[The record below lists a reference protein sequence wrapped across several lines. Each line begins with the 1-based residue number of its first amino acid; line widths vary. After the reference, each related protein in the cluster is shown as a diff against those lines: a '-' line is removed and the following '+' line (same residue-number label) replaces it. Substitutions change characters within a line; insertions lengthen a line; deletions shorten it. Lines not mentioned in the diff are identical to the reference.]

1 MNTHA
6 VAALDTQAPR
16 LNLRAYWLETRNELL
31 RLLRTPSFAVPTLVF
46 PPMFYVL
53 FAVLLNHGARPQ
65 VASYMLATYTV
76 FGVMAPGLFG
86 FGVAI
91 AMDRERGFLALK
103 RALPVPP
110 GALLGSRM
118 VMAMAFAAVISL
130 TLMTVGATA
139 GGVTLSAMQAV
150 QLFVVDV
157 LGVLP
162 FCAIGLYVG
171 SRVGGQGA
179 PAVVN
184 MIYLPM
190 AFLAGLW
197 MPLSM
202 LPAFIGKLAPLWP
215 AHHLAQIALS
225 VVGAPN
231 DGRTLLHVAVLAGF
245 AVVFFALAQRRLAR
259 G

>member
-1 MNTHA
+1 MNGTM
-6 VAALDTQAPR
+6 TAPR
-16 LNLRAYWLETRNELL
+16 PAPWRAYRLEARNEFL
-31 RLLRTPSFAVPTLVF
+31 RLLRSPSFAVPTLVF
-46 PPMFYVL
+46 PPMFYTL
-53 FAVLLNHGARPQ
+53 FAVLLNHRGGPQ
-65 VASYMLATYTV
+65 VATHLLATYGV

-91 AMDRERGFLALK
+91 AMVRDRGFLALM
-103 RALPVPP
+103 RAQPVPA
-110 GALLGSRM
+110 GAVLLSR
-118 VMAMAFAAVISL
+118 MAMAMVFAAVISL
-130 TLMTVGATA
+130 LLMLIGTLFA
-139 GGVTLSAMQAV
+139 GVSLSAAQA
-150 QLFVVDV
+150 LSMLLVDV

-171 SRVGGQGA
+171 SIASGQGA
-179 PAVVN
+179 PAVIN

-202 LPAFIGKLAPLWP
+202 LPAFIGRLAPLWP

-225 VVGAPN
+225 VVGGQN
-231 DGRTLLHVAVLAGF
+231 DGRTGLHVLVLAAYGT
-245 AVVFFALAQRRLAR
+245 VFFLAARRRLSR

>member
-1 MNTHA
+1 MNTVAITSTDAHA
-6 VAALDTQAPR
+6 SR
-16 LNLRAYWLETRNELL
+16 LNLRAYLLETRNEFL
-31 RLLRTPSFAVPTLVF
+31 RLLRSPSFAVPTLVF

-53 FAVLLNHGARPQ
+53 FAVLLNHGGGPR
-65 VASYMLATYTV
+65 VATYMLATYTV

-91 AMDRERGFLALK
+91 AMDRERGFLDLK
-103 RALPVPP
+103 RAMPVPP
-110 GALLGSRM
+110 GALLGARM
-118 VMAMAFAAVISL
+118 AMAMAFAAVISL
-130 TLMTVGATA
+130 TLMVIGSVF
-139 GGVTLSAMQAV
+139 GGVALSPLQAV
-150 QLFVVDV
+150 ALFTVDV

-171 SRVGGQGA
+171 SRVSGQGA

-202 LPAFIGKLAPLWP
+202 LPSFIARMAPAWP

-225 VVGAPN
+225 AVGAPN

>member
-1 MNTHA
+1 MNA
-6 VAALDTQAPR
+6 VALPARANR
-16 LNLRAYWLETRNELL
+16 ARAYWLETRNEFL
-31 RLLRTPSFAVPTLVF
+31 RLLRSPSFAVPTLVF
-46 PPMFYVL
+46 PPMFYTL
-53 FAVLLNHGARPQ
+53 FAILLNHKGGPQ
-65 VASYMLATYTV
+65 VATHLLATYGV

-103 RALPVPP
+103 RAQPVPA
-110 GALLGSRM
+110 GAVLLSR
-118 VMAMAFAAVISL
+118 MAMAMVFAVVISL
-130 TLMTVGATA
+130 LLMVIGMTLGHVSLSPAQA
-139 GGVTLSAMQAV
+139 VTLV
-150 QLFVVDV
+150 LVDM

-171 SRVGGQGA
+171 SIASGQGA
-179 PAVVN
+179 PAIIN

-202 LPAFIGKLAPLWP
+202 LPPIIAKLAPLWP

-225 VVGAPN
+225 VVGSTS
-231 DGRTLLHVAVLAGF
+231 DGRTGLHVAVLAVYGVAF
-245 AVVFFALAQRRLAR
+245 GLAARRRLAR

>member
-1 MNTHA
+1 MNTYA
-6 VAALDTQAPR
+6 NATTQATPR
-16 LNLRAYWLETRNELL
+16 TTLRPYWLETRNELL

-53 FAVLLNHGARPQ
+53 FSILLNHGHGPR
-65 VASYMLATYTV
+65 VATYMLATYTV

-91 AMDRERGFLALK
+91 AMDRERGFLQLK
-103 RALPVPP
+103 RAMPVPP
-110 GALLGSRM
+110 GALLGARM
-118 VMAMAFAAVISL
+118 IMAMAFAAVISI
-130 TLMTVGATA
+130 TLMSIGSTVGEVA
-139 GGVTLSAMQAV
+139 LSPLQAL
-150 QLFVVDV
+150 QLFTVDV

-202 LPAFIGKLAPLWP
+202 LPAFIARMAPLWP
-215 AHHLAQIALS
+215 AHHLAQIALQA
-225 VVGAPN
+225 VGAQN
-231 DGRTLLHVAVLAGF
+231 DGRTLQHVAVLAGF
-245 AVVFFALAQRRLAR
+245 AAVFFALAQRRLAR

>member
-1 MNTHA
+1 MNAITLPA
-6 VAALDTQAPR
+6 R
-16 LNLRAYWLETRNELL
+16 RASWRPYWLEARNEFL
-31 RLLRTPSFAVPTLVF
+31 RLLRSPSFAVPTLVF
-46 PPMFYVL
+46 PPMFYTL
-53 FAVLLNHGARPQ
+53 FAVLLNHGGGPRGALHL
-65 VASYMLATYTV
+65 LATYGV

-103 RALPVPP
+103 RAQPVPP
-110 GALLGSRM
+110 GAVVLSR
-118 VMAMAFAAVISL
+118 MAMAMVFATVISL
-130 TLMTVGATA
+130 LLLLIGTLFA
-139 GGVTLSAMQAV
+139 GVALSAPQAV
-150 QLFVVDV
+150 SLVLVDM

-171 SRVGGQGA
+171 SVATGQGA
-179 PAVVN
+179 PAVIN

-202 LPAFIGKLAPLWP
+202 LPAFIAKFAPLWP

-225 VVGAPN
+225 IVGARS
-231 DGRTLLHVAVLAGF
+231 DGRTGLHVLVLVAY
-245 AVVFFALAQRRLAR
+245 AALFFLLARRRLAR

>member
-1 MNTHA
+1 MNAIAA
-6 VAALDTQAPR
+6 VARPAPWR
-16 LNLRAYWLETRNELL
+16 TYWLEARNEFL
-31 RLLRTPSFAVPTLVF
+31 RLVRSPSFAVPTLVF
-46 PPMFYVL
+46 PPMFYTL
-53 FAVLLNHGARPQ
+53 FAVLLNHRGGAQ
-65 VASYMLATYTV
+65 VATHLLATYGV

-103 RALPVPP
+103 RAQPVPA
-110 GALLGSRM
+110 GAVLLSR
-118 VMAMAFAAVISL
+118 MAMAMVFATVISL
-130 TLMTVGATA
+130 LLMLIGTVFAGVSLTA
-139 GGVTLSAMQAV
+139 SQALSLV
-150 QLFVVDV
+150 LVDLF
-157 LGVLP
+157 GVLP

-171 SRVGGQGA
+171 SIATGQGA
-179 PAVVN
+179 PAIIN

-202 LPAFIGKLAPLWP
+202 LPTFIARIAPLWP

-225 VVGAPN
+225 VVGAN
-231 DGRTLLHVAVLAGF
+231 SDGRTGLHVFVLAVYGGVF
-245 AVVFFALAQRRLAR
+245 AFAACRRLAR

>member
-1 MNTHA
+1 MNTL
-6 VAALDTQAPR
+6 ALDAR
-16 LNLRAYWLETRNELL
+16 HAMWRCYWLEARNEFL

-53 FAVLLNHGARPQ
+53 FAVLLNRGSGNA
-65 VASYMLATYTV
+65 AAYLLATYGV

-91 AMDRERGFLALK
+91 ALDRERGFLALK

-110 GALLGSRM
+110 GAMLLAR
-118 VMAMAFAAVISL
+118 MAMAMLFAGVIAIV
-130 TLMTVGATA
+130 LMLV
-139 GGVTLSAMQAV
+139 GVTLAGVALSPLQMLA
-150 QLFVVDV
+150 LFVVDV

-171 SRVGGQGA
+171 SLVGGQGA
-179 PAVVN
+179 PAVIN
-184 MIYLPM
+184 LIYLPM

-197 MPLSM
+197 MPLHL
-202 LPAFIGKLAPLWP
+202 LPAFFAKIAPLWP
-215 AHHLAQIALS
+215 AHHLAQIALA
-225 VVGAPN
+225 VVGAAG
-231 DGRTLLHVAVLAGF
+231 DGRSGLHVAVLAG
-245 AVVFFALAQRRLAR
+245 VTVLFFVLARRRLAR

>member
-1 MNTHA
+1 MNGTM
-6 VAALDTQAPR
+6 TAPR
-16 LNLRAYWLETRNELL
+16 PAPWRAYRLEARNEFL
-31 RLLRTPSFAVPTLVF
+31 RLLRSPSFAVPTLVF
-46 PPMFYVL
+46 PLMFYTL
-53 FAVLLNHGARPQ
+53 FAVLLNHRGGPQ
-65 VASYMLATYTV
+65 VATHLLATYGV

-103 RALPVPP
+103 RAQPVPA
-110 GALLGSRM
+110 GAVLLSR
-118 VMAMAFAAVISL
+118 MAMAMVFAAVISL
-130 TLMTVGATA
+130 LLMLIGTLFA
-139 GGVTLSAMQAV
+139 GVSLSAAQA
-150 QLFVVDV
+150 LSMLLVDV

-171 SRVGGQGA
+171 SLASGQGA
-179 PAVVN
+179 PAVIN

-202 LPAFIGKLAPLWP
+202 LPAFIAKAAPLWP

-225 VVGAPN
+225 VAGSN
-231 DGRTLLHVAVLAGF
+231 SDGRTGLHVAVLAAY
-245 AVVFFALAQRRLAR
+245 AVAFGLAARRRLAR

>member
-1 MNTHA
+1 MNA
-6 VAALDTQAPR
+6 VTTIARPAAWR
-16 LNLRAYWLETRNELL
+16 SYWLEARNEFL
-31 RLLRTPSFAVPTLVF
+31 RLVRSPSFAVPTLVF
-46 PPMFYVL
+46 PPMFYTL
-53 FAVLLNHGARPQ
+53 FAVLLNHKGGPQ
-65 VASYMLATYTV
+65 VATHLLATYGV

-103 RALPVPP
+103 RAQPVPA
-110 GALLGSRM
+110 GAVLLAR
-118 VMAMAFAAVISL
+118 MAMAMVFAVVISL
-130 TLMTVGATA
+130 LLLLIGTA
-139 GGVTLSAMQAV
+139 VASVSLSAAQGASLV
-150 QLFVVDV
+150 LVDMF
-157 LGVLP
+157 GVLP

-171 SRVGGQGA
+171 SVATGQGA
-179 PAVVN
+179 PAIIN

-202 LPAFIGKLAPLWP
+202 LPPFIAKIAPLWP

-225 VVGAPN
+225 TVGAQS
-231 DGRTLLHVAVLAGF
+231 DGRTGLHVLVLA
-245 AVVFFALAQRRLAR
+245 AYAALFFLLARRRLAR

>member
-1 MNTHA
+1 MNA
-6 VAALDTQAPR
+6 VALPARPSP
-16 LNLRAYWLETRNELL
+16 LRAYWLEARNEFL
-31 RLLRTPSFAVPTLVF
+31 RLLRSPSFAVPTLVF
-46 PPMFYVL
+46 PPMFYTL
-53 FAVLLNHGARPQ
+53 FAVLLNRDAAAHTAR
-65 VASYMLATYTV
+65 YLLATYGV

-103 RALPVPP
+103 RAQPVPA
-110 GALLGSRM
+110 GAVLLSR
-118 VMAMAFAAVISL
+118 MAMAMVFATAISL
-130 TLMTVGATA
+130 LLLLIGTA
-139 GGVTLSAMQAV
+139 FAGVTLTATQAATLV
-150 QLFVVDV
+150 LVDM

-179 PAVVN
+179 PAVIN

-197 MPLSM
+197 MPLSL
-202 LPAFIGKLAPLWP
+202 LPPFIAKIAPLWP
-215 AHHLAQIALS
+215 AHHLAQIALA
-225 VVGAPN
+225 VVGAPG
-231 DGRTLLHVAVLAGF
+231 DGRIALHVAVLAAYGL
-245 AVVFFALAQRRLAR
+245 AFFLAARRRLAR

>member
-1 MNTHA
+1 MNTPALPVRPNVLHA
-6 VAALDTQAPR
+6 H
-16 LNLRAYWLETRNELL
+16 WLEARNEFL
-31 RLLRTPSFAVPTLVF
+31 RLLRSPSFAVPTLVF

-53 FAVLLNHGARPQ
+53 FAVLLNHKGGPQ
-65 VASYMLATYTV
+65 VATHLLATYGV

-103 RALPVPP
+103 RALPVPA
-110 GALLGSRM
+110 GAVLGSRM
-118 VMAMAFAAVISL
+118 AMAMLFAAVISL
-130 TLMTVGATA
+130 LLLAIGTFVAGVSLTA
-139 GGVTLSAMQAV
+139 IQALS
-150 QLFVVDV
+150 LLLVDV

-171 SRVGGQGA
+171 SLASGQGA
-179 PAVVN
+179 PAVIN

-202 LPAFIGKLAPLWP
+202 LPPFIAKIAPLWP

-225 VVGAPN
+225 AVGSKS
-231 DGRTLLHVAVLAGF
+231 DGQTGLHVMVLAIYGV
-245 AVVFFALAQRRLAR
+245 AFFLAARRRLAR

>member
-1 MNTHA
+1 MNATM
-6 VAALDTQAPR
+6 VAARPAPW
-16 LNLRAYWLETRNELL
+16 RAYWLEARNELL
-31 RLLRTPSFAVPTLVF
+31 RLLRSPSFAVPTLVF
-46 PPMFYVL
+46 PPMFYTL
-53 FAVLLNHGARPQ
+53 FAVILNHKGGPQ
-65 VASYMLATYTV
+65 VATHLLATYGV

-103 RALPVPP
+103 RAQPVPA
-110 GALLGSRM
+110 GAVLLSR
-118 VMAMAFAAVISL
+118 MAMAMVFATAISL
-130 TLMTVGATA
+130 LLMAIGMLFA
-139 GGVTLSAMQAV
+139 GVSLSAAQAV
-150 QLFVVDV
+150 SLVLVDTI
-157 LGVLP
+157 GVLP

-171 SRVGGQGA
+171 SIASGQGA
-179 PAVVN
+179 PAIIN

-202 LPAFIGKLAPLWP
+202 LPAVIGKLAPLWP

-225 VVGAPN
+225 VVGAN
-231 DGRTLLHVAVLAGF
+231 SDGRTALHVA
-245 AVVFFALAQRRLAR
+245 ALAAYGIAFSMLARRRLAR